1 MRYLRSLNFRSPTI
15 EQLLQVLGH
24 PTKLI
29 LIDKLY
35 LQEMSAPIAEPI
47 AAIDSKII
55 NKIVKAY
62 QLKLK
67 SDSEARGVKR
77 KRESDADITEPHKKR
92 KEANEDDTTT
102 SEGDYKKLMEDA
114 KQLKRQGDEHKQTS
128 EGAAYY
134 LHSALTYARATLV
147 LEPHSRAQLYRATA
161 QLLGPSVSSCLT
173 RGDEQR
179 TALCYKVMAFCYAR
193 MFTLHRDKCERD
205 VRHVRSLAAGHALG
219 GHVPLLGAL
228 GQGAQTRRGGGTAQH
243 VASIRC
249 AHERADRARDAD
261 LGRTQAPV
269 VRGTDLWTSVMEQ
282 RVAEAIL
289 FVRVRE
295 PERERHTGR
304 LMSCAVTR
312 VFVPRR

>member
-1 MRYLRSLNFRSPTI
+1 MRHLRSLNFRSPTI

-161 QLLGPSVSSCLT
+161 QLLGPSVSSCLA

-205 VRHVRSLAAGHALG
+205 VRHVQSLEASEVQQLGTHLEDMFRCLELWDKARKHAAVVGQRSMLHPFDVRTSELIE
-219 GHVPLLGAL
+219 HV
-228 GQGAQTRRGGGTAQH
+228 
-243 VASIRC
+243 
-249 AHERADRARDAD
+249 
-261 LGRTQAPV
+261 TQ
-269 VRGTDLWTSVMEQ
+269 
-282 RVAEAIL
+282 IL
-289 FVRVRE
+289 DE
-295 PERERHTGR
+295 
-304 LMSCAVTR
+304 LKQQ
-312 VFVPRR
+312 